1 MLGREIVMLFVALG
15 SIGMGVLATTSAGGL
30 GDFGGTVATVVAW
43 IAIAVVNVAYAMRR

>member
-15 SIGMGVLATTSAGGL
+15 SIGMGVLATTSAAGL

-43 IAIAVVNVAYAMRR
+43 IAIGVVNVAYAMRR